1 MKRLAQG
8 WNGAAAAE
16 LDTPLTDTRRGR
28 ARWGRLLLAGVL
40 GVAHTQAF
48 APRDWWWLQLLALA
62 GLAALLFDTRR
73 VRDAAALGY
82 AFGLGWFLSGI
93 WWLYIS
99 MHVYGEMPAWMAA
112 LAVLLFSGYL
122 ALYPALAAAAWHRA
136 TASRRFGPA
145 ASTASAASADPVGWF
160 GLVAAPL
167 AFGAAWGLTEW
178 LRGVIFTGFPWL
190 GSGYAH
196 TDGPLAGYAPLLGV
210 YGIGALAALCAA
222 WLAAL
227 ARLVRPASAQVPE
240 MPAGGRAAAL
250 SARLAVPLGLAMLLG
265 AGWLLAGRA
274 WTEPVG
280 APLSVRLLQGNVPQD
295 IKFEA
300 AGIARSNA
308 LYHDMITAAPADLVV
323 TPETAFPLI
332 LQDMPPEIALAL
344 RQFSVGT
351 GTALLFGAAGAD
363 SPVDF
368 TNSVFG
374 IGPEMKGLYRYDKH
388 HLVPFGEFIPW
399 GFRWF
404 VDMMK
409 MPLGDFRRGGLAQA
423 PLPVRGVMVAPN
435 ICYEDLFG
443 EEIARTLRGQPQ
455 PANVLVNV
463 TNLAWF
469 GDTIALD
476 QHLQISRMR
485 ALETRRPMLRS
496 TNTGMTAVV
505 APDGSVPA
513 RLATFTTGTLSA
525 QVQGTRGLTPY
536 VRVGNVPAVLG
547 CLLVLLVVAW
557 RAASGRRGAGA

>member
-136 TASRRFGPA
+136 TAPRRF
-145 ASTASAASADPVGWF
+145 ASAASGSCAGWF

-227 ARLVRPASAQVPE
+227 ARVVRPA
-240 MPAGGRAAAL
+240 
-250 SARLAVPLGLAMLLG
+250 
-265 AGWLLAGRA
+265 
-274 WTEPVG
+274 
-280 APLSVRLLQGNVPQD
+280 
-295 IKFEA
+295 
-300 AGIARSNA
+300 
-308 LYHDMITAAPADLVV
+308 
-323 TPETAFPLI
+323 
-332 LQDMPPEIALAL
+332 
-344 RQFSVGT
+344 
-351 GTALLFGAAGAD
+351 
-363 SPVDF
+363 
-368 TNSVFG
+368 
-374 IGPEMKGLYRYDKH
+374 
-388 HLVPFGEFIPW
+388 
-399 GFRWF
+399 
-404 VDMMK
+404 
-409 MPLGDFRRGGLAQA
+409 
-423 PLPVRGVMVAPN
+423 
-435 ICYEDLFG
+435 
-443 EEIARTLRGQPQ
+443 
-455 PANVLVNV
+455 
-463 TNLAWF
+463 
-469 GDTIALD
+469 
-476 QHLQISRMR
+476 
-485 ALETRRPMLRS
+485 
-496 TNTGMTAVV
+496 
-505 APDGSVPA
+505 
-513 RLATFTTGTLSA
+513 
-525 QVQGTRGLTPY
+525 
-536 VRVGNVPAVLG
+536 
-547 CLLVLLVVAW
+547 
-557 RAASGRRGAGA
+557 

>member
-16 LDTPLTDTRRGR
+16 LETPLSEARRAR

-73 VRDAAALGY
+73 ARDAAALGY
-82 AFGLGWFLSGI
+82 AFGLGWFLSGV
-93 WWLYIS
+93 WWVYIS

-136 TASRRFGPA
+136 TAPRRFDPA
-145 ASTASAASADPVGWF
+145 RRAGAF
-160 GLVAAPL
+160 GLLAAPL
-167 AFGAAWGLTEW
+167 AFGAAWGLSEW

-190 GSGYAH
+190 ASGYAH

-210 YGIGALAALCAA
+210 YGISALAAVCAA

-227 ARLVRPASAQVPE
+227 ARVARPTS
-240 MPAGGRAAAL
+240 GHDRRAAAL
-250 SARLAVPLGLAMLLG
+250 SSRLAVPLGLVVLLG

-280 APLSVRLLQGNVPQD
+280 EPLSVRLLQGNVPQD

-374 IGPEMKGLYRYDKH
+374 IGPEMRGLYRYDKH

-423 PLPVRGVMVAPN
+423 PLPVRGVTVAPN

-455 PANVLVNV
+455 PANVLVNL

-505 APDGSVPA
+505 APDGSVQA

-557 RAASGRRGAGA
+557 RAGRPTTGA